1 MMGRQRIAVIG
12 GVASGTAAAA
22 EARRLDPDA
31 QIVLFEQYA
40 EISYGACEIPLFLA
54 GTVKD
59 PNQLIAFTPERF
71 EEERGVS
78 VQALTRVDR
87 LDAQS
92 GMLEFTSSVDGET
105 RKAKFDKFILAT
117 GARAVSPDLPGVNAE
132 NVFTVR
138 DLQDAIS
145 LETYI
150 SDTVIQHAVV
160 VGGGFVGIEVAE
172 SLTHRGIR
180 VTMLQPTP
188 GPLHV
193 HLENDMALLVAE
205 LLEKG
210 GVTVRDERMARL
222 EVSSDSRVNA
232 VRTVSGEMVG
242 CQLVILAM
250 GIIPN
255 VELGVEAGVK
265 IGDTGALRV
274 NDRMRTNLAN
284 VWACGDC
291 VEVERVIDGRSV
303 ISPLSLTA
311 FKTGR
316 VAGRNAAR
324 RGAHKPARF
333 EGVVA
338 AQGVKVFDG
347 EVAYLGL
354 TKSVAQESGFSAA
367 TVTIRHRTKG
377 ALVPESRFIH
387 VTLVFE
393 TFRGRILG
401 AQLVGGPGTVLRAN
415 TLIPLIR
422 KGATVSD
429 LYEQDLIYAPPFS
442 PRLDPLLVAARK
454 AIRSLEGRRTT

>member
-1 MMGRQRIAVIG
+1 LSKQSIAVIG

-22 EARRLDPDA
+22 EARRADPDA
-31 QIVLFEQYA
+31 QIVLFEQYS
-40 EISYGACEIPLFLA
+40 EISYGACEIPLFLD

-59 PNQLIAFTPERF
+59 VNQLIAFTPKTF
-71 EEERGVS
+71 EEERGVR
-78 VQALTRVDR
+78 VRAQTRVDR
-87 LDAQS
+87 LDPQS
-92 GMLEFTSSVDGET
+92 GWLEFTSSVDGET
-105 RKAKFDKFILAT
+105 GRAKFDKFILAT
-117 GARAVSPDLPGVNAE
+117 GARATSPDIVGVDAE
-132 NVFTVR
+132 NVFIVR

-145 LETYI
+145 LEKYI
-150 SDTVIQHAVV
+150 SDTPIQHAVV

-180 VTMLQPTP
+180 VTLLQPNP

-193 HLENDMALLVAE
+193 HLEKNMAKLVAE

-210 GVTVRDERMARL
+210 GVTVRDERMAGL
-222 EVSSDSRVNA
+222 EASSDSRVNA
-232 VRTVSGEMVG
+232 VKTASGELVG

-265 IGDTGALRV
+265 TGDTGAFRV
-274 NDRMRTNLAN
+274 DDRMRTNLAN

-291 VEVERVIDGRSV
+291 IEVESVINNRSV

-324 RGAHKPARF
+324 RGTHKPARF

-338 AQGVKVFDG
+338 AQGLKVFDG

-354 TKSVAQESGFSAA
+354 TESAALDSGFSAL
-367 TVTIRHRTKG
+367 TVSIRHRTKG
-377 ALVPESRFIH
+377 ALVPGSRFID

-393 TFRGRILG
+393 LSRGRILG

-454 AIRSLEGRRTT
+454 AVRAIEDIRRS

>member
-1 MMGRQRIAVIG
+1 M
-12 GVASGTAAAA
+12 ASGTAAAA

-31 QIVLFEQYA
+31 RIVLFEQGA
-40 EISYGACEIPLFLA
+40 EISYGACEIPLFLE

-59 PNQLIAFTPERF
+59 PYELVAFTPERF
-71 EEERGVS
+71 EEERGVQVRS
-78 VQALTRVDR
+78 LTRVDR
-87 LDAQS
+87 FDPRS
-92 GMLEFTSSVDGET
+92 GDVDFTSLTDGITGTE
-105 RKAKFDKFILAT
+105 KFDKFILST
-117 GARAVSPDLPGVNAE
+117 GARANLPKLKGVEAA

-145 LETYI
+145 LERYI
-150 SDTVIQHAVV
+150 STTQISHAVV

-180 VTMLQPTP
+180 VALLQPAP
-188 GPLHV
+188 GPLHD
-193 HLENDMALLVAE
+193 HLEDHMSQLVTH
-205 LLEKG
+205 LLEAS
-210 GVTVRDERMARL
+210 GVMVRDERMAGL
-222 EVSSDSRVNA
+222 EVSSDNRVNA
-232 VRTVSGEMVG
+232 VKTSSGEMVG

-250 GIIPN
+250 GITPN
-255 VELGVEAGVK
+255 TDLGVATGIK
-265 IGDTGALRV
+265 IGETGAYRV

-291 VEVERVIDGRSV
+291 IEVERVIDHRSV

-324 RGAHKPARF
+324 RGTHKPARF

-338 AQGVKVFDG
+338 AQGLKVFDG

-354 TKSVAQESGFSAA
+354 TESAALDSGFSAL
-367 TVTIRHRTKG
+367 TVSIRHRTKG
-377 ALVPESRFIH
+377 ALVPGSRFID

-393 TFRGRILG
+393 LSRGRILG

-454 AIRSLEGRRTT
+454 AVRAIEDIRRS